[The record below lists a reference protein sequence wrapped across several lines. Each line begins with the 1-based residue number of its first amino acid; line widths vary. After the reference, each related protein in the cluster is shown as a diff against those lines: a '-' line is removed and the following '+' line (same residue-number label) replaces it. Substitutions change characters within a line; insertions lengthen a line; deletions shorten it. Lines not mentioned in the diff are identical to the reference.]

1 MPSRTTRRPG
11 GRLCLLEI
19 TPPEGRVTRAL
30 VRSYMLRV
38 MPAVTRVVAPAM
50 ARRRMWHYYWDTM
63 EAAASPAQVLHAL
76 EAAGFT
82 GVRRHV
88 EAPLLG
94 IFAEYQAV
102 RP

>member
-1 MPSRTTRRPG
+1 
-11 GRLCLLEI
+11 
-19 TPPEGRVTRAL
+19 
-30 VRSYMLRV
+30 
-38 MPAVTRVVAPAM
+38 MPAVTRLVAPAM

-63 EAAASPAQVLHAL
+63 EAAASPAQVLRAL
-76 EAAGFT
+76 ETAGFT

-102 RP
+102 KP